1 MRAMTATTT
10 EKTTTTTTTTTTT
23 EAIDQVGEGDINS
36 ALRRVRK
43 HAIIIIGKADRVE
56 GIVFSSERR
65 GKKTI
70 LRINV
75 IRFQE
80 Q

>member
-10 EKTTTTTTTTTTT
+10 EKTTTTTTTMT

-65 GKKTI
+65 GK
-70 LRINV
+70 R
-75 IRFQE
+75 R
-80 Q
+80 